1 MCSLS
6 LSFPFCWLTHAS
18 GPKFI
23 APDLCDDENGESKY
37 SVQSFLLSPEELN
50 LLKPMHIWTN
60 NGDVVEHQQQHH
72 QQQMADNMMKMFN
85 QLLEAGIVV
94 GSSKQSSANQ
104 NIDELLQNTINEQII
119 WKFADSIGCMDVK
132 ESAGMLKI
140 LFDKIKQLIGVVEQS
155 PRQVF
160 AMAVNALNTNGESN
174 GGADEQR
181 IDGDGNA
188 VNQAIVDRHL
198 MDIISRTVVDC
209 ISQSKATAI
218 AVAAAAANGNNLH
231 ANGRQKYTNCP
242 MIYEIISK
250 ALAKN
255 LNLYL
260 KNRKIEAN
268 AMHSTTAEDAI
279 ESELVA
285 VTVDICLTVLEKL
298 LDTPDKWQQIEK
310 NVTLA
315 VAKCMHA
322 NKVDLIRAMINGSVE
337 MNKQQTERQTD
348 TNEMRAAVATELSE
362 IQSESSLSSMSM
374 TSAHNQARIAAE
386 LELLENI
393 CVLLQNDTINELH
406 DTVRHL
412 VRHDPSVMHH
422 IIAELQKQTEN
433 FTDEH
438 AIADILRKCVVAA
451 VQKLANDD
459 IKQIVAEPNAAQSEE
474 KLNQYLTDTIQLAR
488 ALGFTD
494 CILNMSNI
502 MNDSSSGSSS
512 GSSANSDDG
521 HSTTDSDIIAH
532 QIDQIEANSKTFEL
546 LQRVIVMHKLAQNDP
561 EREKALELLR
571 YDPYTAR
578 SDLTLR
584 DLLRCSGMCT
594 IQMDDGKKL
603 IDSNDVPISLIYSQN
618 QLAIT
623 DFFLRTQTK
632 PRGALLICKDRFQ
645 AVVPR
650 ESSRDVLTGKCS
662 YTVLD
667 ENGIRHFEPLH
678 MFTAL
683 KLQNVTMFE
692 DRFASYFT
700 DDGMESG
707 GSGHDGSFDID
718 IDQILNMSAIAAA
731 TANLG
736 FIAYKSTLL
745 PKIHQAKDLEIFTKR
760 RSPLTTATTAHGLIF
775 HDRNHVN
782 YRRSLLL

>member
-1 MCSLS
+1 
-6 LSFPFCWLTHAS
+6 
-18 GPKFI
+18 
-23 APDLCDDENGESKY
+23 
-37 SVQSFLLSPEELN
+37 
-50 LLKPMHIWTN
+50 MHIRTN
-60 NGDVVEHQQQHH
+60 NGDVVDGGGEHH
-72 QQQMADNMMKMFN
+72 QQMADNMMNMFN
-85 QLLEAGIVV
+85 QLLEAGMVV
-94 GSSKQSSANQ
+94 GSSKQSLANQ

-119 WKFADSIGCMDVK
+119 WKFADSIGCVGVK

-155 PRQVF
+155 PRQIF
-160 AMAVNALNTNGESN
+160 SMAVNALSN
-174 GGADEQR
+174 GGGTGGVDEH
-181 IDGDGNA
+181 IDDGNECNGSA
-188 VNQAIVDRHL
+188 VNQAIIDRHL

-218 AVAAAAANGNNLH
+218 AAAAAAAAAGPGNNLH
-231 ANGRQKYTNCP
+231 VNGRQKYTNCP

-250 ALAKN
+250 VLAKN

-260 KNRKIEAN
+260 KNRIIEAN
-268 AMHSTTAEDAI
+268 ALQSTTTTDETAAAAT
-279 ESELVA
+279 ESDLMA
-285 VTVDICLTVLEKL
+285 ATVDICLSVLEKL
-298 LDTPDKWQQIEK
+298 LNAPEKWQQIEK

-337 MNKQQTERQTD
+337 MSKQTERKRND
-348 TNEMRAAVATELSE
+348 TNEMKAGIATAFKTGTAAAELNE
-362 IQSESSLSSMSM
+362 IQSEESLSNVMTSTTTSSSSSMS
-374 TSAHNQARIAAE
+374 THQQITAAE
-386 LELLENI
+386 SELLENI
-393 CVLLQNDTINELH
+393 CVLLQNDMINELH
-406 DTVRHL
+406 ETVRHL
-412 VRHDPSVMHH
+412 VRHEPSVMHH
-422 IIAELQKQTEN
+422 IITELQKQTEN
-433 FTDEH
+433 FSDEH

-459 IKQIVAEPNAAQSEE
+459 IKQIVAEPNATQSEE
-474 KLNQYLTDTIQLAR
+474 KLNLYLTDTIQLAR

-502 MNDSSSGSSS
+502 MNDSSGGSSVSGSDTDSS
-512 GSSANSDDG
+512 M
-521 HSTTDSDIIAH
+521 DSDIIAH

-571 YDPYTAR
+571 CDPYSAR
-578 SDLTLR
+578 SNLILR
-584 DLLRCSGMCT
+584 DLLRCSGICT
-594 IQMDDGKKL
+594 IQMDDDGKKL

-623 DFFLRTQTK
+623 DFFLRTRTK
-632 PRGALLICKDRFQ
+632 PRGAILICKDRFQ

-667 ENGIRHFEPLH
+667 ENGIRHFEPMH
-678 MFTAL
+678 MLTAL
-683 KLQNVTMFE
+683 KLQNATMFE

-700 DDGMESG
+700 DTNNHNNSGIDGNG
-707 GSGHDGSFDID
+707 NNDFGID

-731 TANLG
+731 TANLS

-745 PKIHQAKDLEIFTKR
+745 PKMHQAKDLEIFTKR
-760 RSPLTTATTAHGLIF
+760 RSPLTTAGAITATTAHGLIF
-775 HDRNHVN
+775 DRNHVN
-782 YRRSLLL
+782 YRRSLFL